1 MEQSNLLL
9 ELHFPSRAE
18 QLQAVRDEVRE
29 TMGEINCL
37 ACDINCA
44 VIAINEACMNI
55 IQHAYGE
62 GLEGNIILQIFDL
75 KDDLLFRLIDFANP
89 VDARKIK
96 SRDLDDIKPGGL
108 GVHMI
113 NEVMDDCRFL
123 KCPEG
128 VGNIFQMRKRKSQND
143 SNREN

>member
-1 MEQSNLLL
+1 MEQGELLL

-18 QLQAVRDEVRE
+18 QLQTVRVEVRK
-29 TMGEINCL
+29 TMSKIDCL

-62 GLEGNIILQIFDL
+62 SDEGKIILQIIDIE
-75 KDDLLFRLIDFANP
+75 DDLLFRLIDFANP
-89 VDARKIK
+89 VDVKKIK
-96 SRDLDDIKPGGL
+96 SRDLEDIKPGGL
-108 GVHMI
+108 GVHMMR
-113 NEVMDDCRFL
+113 EVMDECRFL

-128 VGNIFQMRKRKSQND
+128 IGNIFQMRKRKSQNND
-143 SNREN
+143 KREE